1 MKVRLNFFSDI
12 KTATCMNFR
21 LIAPMMSI
29 QDFQEAVRQA
39 EIFFP
44 QQVNAKKN
52 KENHSKISIFHK
64 G

>member
-1 MKVRLNFFSDI
+1 
-12 KTATCMNFR
+12 MNFR

-29 QDFQEAVRQA
+29 EDFQEAVRQA
-39 EIFFP
+39 EIFP